1 MDKSPGR
8 EKLAWNMPQ
17 NQQQAKLPLEPN
29 ILSPT
34 TNCTTNNI
42 TDGRTRPTKN
52 SADSR
57 GQDDDTNTTEKKQTK
72 TEKNNHHHTQE
83 NSKHSQKMPKVY
95 TRKHMV
101 CSQQTEEEKQNKK
114 QTRNKGKFLSQKKQ
128 KEQPKR
134 PQGEWSRWN
143 HQKHHRR
150 KQQKG
155 IGRRRLKDQTR
166 MKVET
171 RKI

>member
-101 CSQQTEEEKQNKK
+101 CSQQTEKEKQNKSK
-114 QTRNKGKFLSQKKQ
+114 LEIKENSFHKRNKK
-128 KEQPKR
+128 
-134 PQGEWSRWN
+134 N
-143 HQKHHRR
+143 N
-150 KQQKG
+150 QKG
-155 IGRRRLKDQTR
+155 HKRIRQVKPTE
-166 MKVET
+166 KP
-171 RKI
+171 